1 MSARMTLLEMTQNIL
16 SAMDSDE
23 VNSISDTVESL
34 QVANEIVTTYYELF
48 AARDLPS
55 TKRLMTL
62 EALSDVDHPNY
73 MKIPDGVVS
82 IEWIKYKGDE
92 GEYVDVTYLEPVDF
106 LNRANRFNTTD
117 AVTPIGD
124 LSNSSIII
132 NVGIDQQPRFW
143 TTFDN
148 QYVVFNSLNL
158 DLDSTLQESK
168 SLVEAIKLPEFL
180 LGDTEVPDLDT
191 VLFPLL
197 LSEAKKACFIN
208 FKGVSNANEERRA
221 RRQLVRTQNNLWRGD
236 QRRPYNRTP
245 NYGRR
250 RR

>member
-34 QVANEIVTTYYELF
+34 QVAQEIVTTYYELF
-48 AARDLPS
+48 ASRDLPS
-55 TKRLMTL
+55 SKQLITL
-62 EALSDVDHPNY
+62 EALSDVDHPTY
-73 MKIPDGVVS
+73 MKIPDGVAS
-82 IEWIKYKGDE
+82 IEWIKYKGDD
-92 GEYVDVTYLEPVDF
+92 GEYVTVEYMEPVDF
-106 LNRANRFNTTD
+106 LDRANRLTAQD
-117 AVTPIGD
+117 AIVSVGD
-124 LSNSSIII
+124 LSNSAITI
-132 NVGIDQQPRFW
+132 NFGIDQQPRFW

-148 QYVVFNSLNL
+148 QHIVFNNINL
-158 DLDSTLQESK
+158 ALDSTMQESK
-168 SLVEAIKLPEFL
+168 SLAQAIKLPEL
-180 LGDTEVPDLDT
+180 PLTDEAVPDLDT

-197 LSEAKKACFIN
+197 LAEAKKACFIN

-236 QRRPYNRTP
+236 QRRPYNRSP

>member
-1 MSARMTLLEMTQNIL
+1 MSARMTLIEMTQNIL

-34 QVANEIVTTYYELF
+34 QVAQEIITTYYELF

-55 TKRLMTL
+55 SQTL
-62 EALSDVDHPNY
+62 TTLQALSDPDHPNY
-73 MKIPDGVVS
+73 MKIPEGIDS
-82 IEWIKYKGDE
+82 IDWIKYQDDDGA
-92 GEYVDVTYLEPVDF
+92 YVDVLYMEPADF
-106 LNRANRFNTTD
+106 LDRATRFNVTD
-117 AVTPIGD
+117 AITPIGD
-124 LSNSSIII
+124 LVNSAIKI
-132 NVGIDQQPRFW
+132 NVGVDRTPRFW

-148 QYVVFNSLNL
+148 EHIVFNSYNAGV
-158 DLDSTLQESK
+158 DSTLQESK
-168 SLVEAIKLPEFL
+168 SLAQGSRLPSFAL
-180 LGDTEVPDLDT
+180 TDLAVPDLDT

-221 RRQLVRTQNNLWRGD
+221 RRQLVRTQNNLWRGN
-236 QRRPYNRTP
+236 QRKPYNRSP

>member
-23 VNSISDTVESL
+23 VNSISDTVESQ
-34 QVANEIVTTYYELF
+34 QVAEEIVTTYYELF

-55 TKRLMTL
+55 SKQLMTL
-62 EALSDVDHPNY
+62 EALSDTDHPNY
-73 MKIPDGVVS
+73 MKIPDGVLSVA
-82 IEWIKYKGDE
+82 WIRYKDDDGYYQE
-92 GEYVDVTYLEPVDF
+92 VKYLEPVDF
-106 LNRANRFNTTD
+106 LNRVTRYSTTD
-117 AVTPIGD
+117 AIVAIGD
-124 LSNSSIII
+124 LSNASITMNIT
-132 NVGIDQQPRFW
+132 NDASPQWW

-148 QYVVFNSLNL
+148 TYIVF
-158 DLDSTLQESK
+158 DSFNETTDATLQESK
-168 SLVEAIKLPEFL
+168 SLCEAVKLPEL
-180 LGDTEVPDLDT
+180 VLADASVPDLDT

-197 LSEAKKACFIN
+197 LAEAKKACFIN

-245 NYGRR
+245 DYSRR

>member
-16 SAMDSDE
+16 SALESDE

-48 AARDLPS
+48 SNRVLPS
-55 TKRLMTL
+55 NKSLMTL
-62 EALSDVDHPNY
+62 EGLSDADYPNY
-73 MKIPDGVVS
+73 LKIPDDVQT
-82 IEWIKYKGDE
+82 IEWLKYQDEEGVYRDLVYLCPEDFVLRTTRFTGQEAYVAISDISNPSIK
-92 GEYVDVTYLEPVDF
+92 
-106 LNRANRFNTTD
+106 LNIVTD
-117 AVTPIGD
+117 A
-124 LSNSSIII
+124 S
-132 NVGIDQQPRFW
+132 PRYW

-148 QYVVFNSLNL
+148 KHIVFNSYNSSI
-158 DLDSTLQESK
+158 DSTMHEAK
-168 SLVEAIKLPEFL
+168 SLCSAVKLPSL
-180 LGDTEVPDLDT
+180 PLSDDAVPDLDIGQ
-191 VLFPLL
+191 FPLL

-221 RRQLVRTQNNLWRGD
+221 RRQLVRSQNDLWRAD

-250 RR
+250 R